1 MRFKPVIF
9 VTALLLQNRINVDST
24 SQLIIEINE

>member
-9 VTALLLQNRINVDST
+9 VTALLLQDRINVDST